1 MPVHISLLRYTTIM
15 QWICHDM
22 SVRDVKTS
30 DYVAETGIRDLRRN
44 DTGETERHTD
54 RRPECYYGTMHYKCI
69 ANVHSLTHNAPGRW
83 LRPKSLATCPA
94 KSLMVRTLSGTWTIH
109 LAAASGGV
117 FYELVC
123 SKRAP
128 AGLPEDLMECLYQI
142 VAMSFPKKTRW
153 KIAWPRWLHPPK
165 LNRINVPLA
174 WKDSADLATSCNK

>member
-15 QWICHDM
+15 QWICHV
-22 SVRDVKTS
+22 SKRRQ

-54 RRPECYYGTMHYKCI
+54 RRPQCYYGTMHHKCI
-69 ANVHSLTHNAPGRW
+69 ANVHSLTHNAPGRWSPGRW

-123 SKRAP
+123 SKQAP
-128 AGLPEDLMECLYQI
+128 AGLPEDLMGALAPNSGDVFSKENALKNCLAQ
-142 VAMSFPKKTRW
+142 VAVSTQTQQDQRTLGMKSLSW
-153 KIAWPRWLHPPK
+153 
-165 LNRINVPLA
+165 
-174 WKDSADLATSCNK
+174 SCNILQ

>member
-54 RRPECYYGTMHYKCI
+54 RRPQCYYGTMHYKCI

-94 KSLMVRTLSGTWTIH
+94 KSLMVRTLSGTWDHTPRSSKWRCILWIGLLKTGTSRTSRRFDGVLVPNSGDVFSKENALKNC
-109 LAAASGGV
+109 LAQVTASTQTQQDQRTLGM
-117 FYELVC
+117 
-123 SKRAP
+123 K
-128 AGLPEDLMECLYQI
+128 GL
-142 VAMSFPKKTRW
+142 SW
-153 KIAWPRWLHPPK
+153 
-165 LNRINVPLA
+165 
-174 WKDSADLATSCNK
+174 SCNILQ